1 MTFSATDAAFEG
13 FRVVRR
19 APMSLVYWALFY
31 VVVMAVAFAMMG
43 PSLASA
49 MAAAERLESVGTP
62 TLDDFM
68 PIMNSFG
75 LVFSILLPVSLLS
88 SAVMSAAIARSVL
101 YPTQKALGYLRF
113 GADELRVLAVSV
125 ALGIIF
131 IVLMGLI
138 WGMTFALGAAAVNT
152 PVLWL
157 IVVVFF
163 LVAWAA
169 FIWLLVRLS
178 LAVPMTLAEKRIVLF
193 DSFRLTKGHLWPL
206 LGMAIIAGVMS
217 FVVSMLGSLVLMPIQ
232 LMSGGMERL
241 ATVEGLNLVGMLQ
254 QAWPAILTYV
264 VVNAII
270 SALQVAVIYAPFSA
284 AYRDI
289 AGRTGPG
296 LAETFG

>member
-19 APMSLVYWALFY
+19 APMSLVFWALFY

-49 MAAAERLESVGTP
+49 MASAERLESVGTP

-101 YPTQKALGYLRF
+101 YPTQKALGYLRL

-193 DSFRLTKGHLWPL
+193 DSFSLTKRHFWPL
-206 LGMAIIAGVMS
+206 VGMAIIAGVMS

-232 LMSGGMERL
+232 LMSGGMETL

-254 QAWPAILTYV
+254 QAWPAILSYV

-289 AGRTGPG
+289 AGRTGAG

>member
-19 APMSLVYWALFY
+19 APMSLVFWALFY

-193 DSFRLTKGHLWPL
+193 DSFSLTKRHFWSLV
-206 LGMAIIAGVMS
+206 GMAIIAGVMS

-232 LMSGGMERL
+232 LMTGGMEKL
-241 ATVEGLNLVGMLQ
+241 STVEGLNLVGMLQ

>member
-68 PIMNSFG
+68 PIINSFG

-241 ATVEGLNLVGMLQ
+241 ATVEGLNLVGMQQ

-284 AYRDI
+284 ASRDI

>member
-19 APMSLVYWALFY
+19 APMSLVFWALFY

-125 ALGIIF
+125 GLGIIF

-193 DSFRLTKGHLWPL
+193 DSFRLTKRHFWPL
-206 LGMAIIAGVMS
+206 IGMAIIAGVMS

-254 QAWPAILTYV
+254 QAWPAILSYV

>member
-1 MTFSATDAAFEG
+1 MAFSATDAAFEG

-19 APMSLVYWALFY
+19 APMSLVFWALFY
-31 VVVMAVAFAMMG
+31 VAVMAVAFAMMG

-193 DSFRLTKGHLWPL
+193 DSFKLTKRHFWPL
-206 LGMAIIAGVMS
+206 IGMAIIAGVMS

-254 QAWPAILTYV
+254 QAWPAILSYV

>member
-1 MTFSATDAAFEG
+1 MAFSATDAAFEG

-19 APMSLVYWALFY
+19 APLSLVFWALFY
-31 VVVMAVAFAMMG
+31 LVVMAAAFAVMG

-49 MAAAERLESVGTP
+49 MAAAERLEQVGTP
-62 TLDDFM
+62 TINDFM
-68 PIMNSFG
+68 PIINSFG

-125 ALGIIF
+125 ALGIVF

-193 DSFRLTKGHLWPL
+193 DSFKLTKGRVWPL

-217 FVVSMLGSLVLMPIQ
+217 FVVSMLGSLIFLPIQ
-232 LMSGGMERL
+232 MTAGGMETL
-241 ATVEGLNLVGMLQ
+241 ATVEGLNLFGMLQ
-254 QAWPAILTYV
+254 QAWPAILAYV
-264 VVNAII
+264 VINAVI

-289 AGRTGPG
+289 AGRTGTG

>member
-19 APMSLVYWALFY
+19 APMSLVFWALFY

-49 MAAAERLESVGTP
+49 MAAAERLESGGTP

-193 DSFRLTKGHLWPL
+193 DSFSLTKGHLWPL

-217 FVVSMLGSLVLMPIQ
+217 FVVSMLGSLVLTPIQ
-232 LMSGGMERL
+232 LMSGGVEKL
-241 ATVEGLNLVGMLQ
+241 ATVEGLDLIGMLQ

>member
-19 APMSLVYWALFY
+19 APMSLVFWALFY

-43 PSLASA
+43 PALASA
-49 MAAAERLESVGTP
+49 MASAERLESVGTP

-232 LMSGGMERL
+232 LMTGGMEKL
-241 ATVEGLNLVGMLQ
+241 STVEGLNLIGMLQ

>member
-19 APMSLVYWALFY
+19 APLSLVFWALFY
-31 VVVMAVAFAMMG
+31 LIVMVVAFAIMG

-62 TLDDFM
+62 TIDDLM
-68 PIMNSFG
+68 PMFSSFG

-131 IVLMGLI
+131 LVLTGLI
-138 WGMTFALGAAAVNT
+138 WGMTFALGAAAVNA
-152 PVLWL
+152 PVLWVL
-157 IVVVFF
+157 VVLFF
-163 LVAWAA
+163 FVAWAA

-193 DSFRLTKGHLWPL
+193 DSFKLTKGRVWPL

-217 FVVSMLGSLVLMPIQ
+217 FVVSMLGSLIFLPIQ
-232 LMSGGMERL
+232 MTTGGMEKL
-241 ATVEGLNLVGMLQ
+241 ATVEGLDLFGMLQ
-254 QAWPAILTYV
+254 QAWPAILAYV
-264 VVNAII
+264 VINAVI

-289 AGRTGPG
+289 AGRTGTG

>member
-1 MTFSATDAAFEG
+1 MAFSATDAAFEG

-19 APMSLVYWALFY
+19 APMSLVFWALFY
-31 VVVMAVAFAMMG
+31 VAVMAVAFAMMG

-193 DSFRLTKGHLWPL
+193 DSFKLTKRHFWPL
-206 LGMAIIAGVMS
+206 IGMAIIAGVMS

-254 QAWPAILTYV
+254 QAWPAILSYV

-289 AGRTGPG
+289 AGRTGTG

>member
-68 PIMNSFG
+68 PIINSFG
-75 LVFSILLPVSLLS
+75 LVLSILLPVSLLS

-113 GADELRVLAVSV
+113 GSDELRVLAVSV

>member
-1 MTFSATDAAFEG
+1 MAFSATDAAFEG

-19 APMSLVYWALFY
+19 APMSLVFWALFY
-31 VVVMAVAFAMMG
+31 VVVMAAAFAVMG

-49 MAAAERLESVGTP
+49 MAAAERLEQVGTP
-62 TLDDFM
+62 TIDDFM
-68 PIMNSFG
+68 PIINSFG

-113 GADELRVLAVSV
+113 GADELRVLTVSV
-125 ALGIIF
+125 ALGVIF
-131 IVLMGLI
+131 LVLTGLI
-138 WGMTFALGAAAVNT
+138 WGMTFALGAAAVNA
-152 PVLWL
+152 PVLW
-157 IVVVFF
+157 VVVVLFF

-178 LAVPMTLAEKRIVLF
+178 LAVPMTLAEKKIMLF
-193 DSFRLTKGHLWPL
+193 DSFKLTKGRVWPL

-217 FVVSMLGSLVLMPIQ
+217 FVVSMLGSLIFLPIQ
-232 LMSGGMERL
+232 MTTGGMETL
-241 ATVEGLNLVGMLQ
+241 ATVEGLNLFGMLQ
-254 QAWPAILTYV
+254 QAWPAILAYV
-264 VVNAII
+264 VINAVI

>member
-19 APMSLVYWALFY
+19 APLSLVFWALFY
-31 VVVMAVAFAMMG
+31 VAVMAVAFAMMG

-193 DSFRLTKGHLWPL
+193 DSFKLTKRHFWPL
-206 LGMAIIAGVMS
+206 IGMAIIAGVMS

-254 QAWPAILTYV
+254 QAWPAILSYV

>member
-19 APMSLVYWALFY
+19 APMSLVFWALFY

-68 PIMNSFG
+68 PILNSFG

-193 DSFRLTKGHLWPL
+193 DSFRLTKRHFWPL
-206 LGMAIIAGVMS
+206 IGMAIIAGVMS

-232 LMSGGMERL
+232 LMFGGMERL

-254 QAWPAILTYV
+254 QAWPAILSYV

-289 AGRTGPG
+289 AGRTGTG